1 MTRNRTFKIIL
12 LCFLI
17 GFIFALLEF
26 ILHANPLVK
35 NLSGIYEPVSRGWDI
50 IIASFIIDIIY
61 GTVLSLFYL
70 ILYKSLPG
78 QGMMKGII
86 YGILLWF
93 LRITILTLT
102 QWMVYPVSAGTII
115 YMIFAGLP
123 EMIIIG
129 ALIER
134 MIKK

>member
-12 LCFLI
+12 LCLFI
-17 GFIFALLEF
+17 GFIFALLDF

-35 NLSGIYEPVSRGWDI
+35 NFPSIYEPVNRGWDI
-50 IIASFIIDIIY
+50 IMASFIIDIIY

-70 ILYKSLPG
+70 VLYKSLPG
-78 QGMMKGII
+78 QGMMKGVI

-129 ALIER
+129 ALIGR